1 MLLVREITAILL
13 YITNNKIME
22 DLQNLKK
29 LMSNGLDNQ
38 EERLTKIEKSIDIL
52 KYTLREVLLK
62 IEDKNTNTDSNTK
75 IPKDRVLI
83 QSLLERA
90 KDEFHIKFLSNIL
103 ANSYDTLTPKQNS
116 VLTNIQNS
124 L

>member
-1 MLLVREITAILL
+1 MLLVWKITAILL

-22 DLQNLKK
+22 DLENRIEK
-29 LMSNGLDNQ
+29 L
-38 EERLTKIEKSIDIL
+38 EKSIDIL

-116 VLTNIQNS
+116 VLENIKNS

>member
-1 MLLVREITAILL
+1 MLLVRKITAILL

-22 DLQNLKK
+22 DLENRIEK
-29 LMSNGLDNQ
+29 L
-38 EERLTKIEKSIDIL
+38 EKSIDIL